1 MTELTDEKISD
12 QGRVPIADNPMQVIQ
27 VGLDDG
33 YAYTKVALPDGRLVS
48 VPSRARMGAA
58 GVTWIREEE
67 QRIFEYETEG
77 TVYSVGAVDGEPT
90 QFDEY
95 PGSAHNRVI
104 VQHALQEAGL
114 SGRSIHMVTGL
125 PVSAFYR
132 NDGQQR
138 RKVIQAKRDG
148 LKLTVEPIFAK
159 KSSNRPALKTSI
171 AFHEVIPEALAAWYD
186 FVIVTLDDG
195 VTLDADRLNA
205 PIAIVDIGGRT
216 TDYVVVQDQGV
227 VHGSS
232 GSLNRGMLDVKVR
245 VANLIQ
251 ERFDLSELGE
261 QSISRA
267 VDTKR
272 LRLHGKDHDVSDM
285 VMKAKRELVERL
297 YAETRRKLG
306 LGVEL
311 DRVLFVGGGSAA
323 LSSDIAD
330 WFPNQSIAD
339 HAAFANAR
347 GMLKYLQFVCDDPAR
362 EA

>member
-1 MTELTDEKISD
+1 MTELTDEKTTD
-12 QGRVPIADNPMQVIQ
+12 QRQASIADDPMQVVQ

-33 YAYTKVALPDGRLVS
+33 YAYTKVALADGRLVS

-58 GVTWIREEE
+58 GVTWIRDVE
-67 QRIFEYETEG
+67 QRIFEYETAG

-95 PGSAHNRVI
+95 PGSALNRVI
-104 VQHALQEAGL
+104 VQHALQVAGL
-114 SGRSIHMVTGL
+114 SGRSLHMVTGL
-125 PVSAFYR
+125 PVAAFYR
-132 NDGQQR
+132 GDGQQR
-138 RKVIQAKRDG
+138 RQAIQAKRDG
-148 LKLTVEPIFAK
+148 LKLTVEPVVAK
-159 KSSNRPALKTSI
+159 KSSTRQALKASI

-232 GSLNRGMLDVKVR
+232 GSLNRGMLDVKLR

-251 ERFDLSELGE
+251 ERFDLHELGE
-261 QSISRA
+261 QIISRA
-267 VDTKR
+267 VDTNR
-272 LRLHGKDHDVSDM
+272 LRLHGKDHM
-285 VMKAKRELVERL
+285 VMNAKRDLVERL

-311 DRVLFVGGGSAA
+311 DRILFVGGGSAA

-330 WFPNQSIAD
+330 WFPNQTIAD

-347 GMLKYLQFVCDDPAR
+347 GMLKYLQFVCDDASKER
-362 EA
+362 